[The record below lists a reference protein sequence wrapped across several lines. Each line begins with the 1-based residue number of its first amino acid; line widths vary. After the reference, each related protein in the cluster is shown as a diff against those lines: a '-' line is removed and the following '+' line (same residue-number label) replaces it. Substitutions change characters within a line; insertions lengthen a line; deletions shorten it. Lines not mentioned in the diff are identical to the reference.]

1 MKPRFLLNLDVD
13 QWPFYTDAQKAMLKR
28 SKFRDDSMPEDSAAP
43 KRPDS
48 EKQYETASK
57 RPKLSPPFTE
67 TAVAFSE
74 AGHTQDDVMHPSS
87 VSCSDMTPQEKMATH
102 HHVRLKKKKKK
113 KRDDVEVIANDPTST
128 TSTPDHLSQ
137 FPTLTC
143 EEERQ
148 RYKQIFNKEYVDYLR
163 LKDSIDQVADQNQKE
178 CSALSERLNSVPKHS
193 VEYKEAKK
201 LIQEKYRE
209 FQRNRSYL
217 ENRNKF
223 DELHQKLNHIKQMV
237 LQYDALKK

>member
-1 MKPRFLLNLDVD
+1 M
-13 QWPFYTDAQKAMLKR
+13 
-28 SKFRDDSMPEDSAAP
+28 
-43 KRPDS
+43 
-48 EKQYETASK
+48 
-57 RPKLSPPFTE
+57 SPPFTE

-113 KRDDVEVIANDPTST
+113 KRDDVEVIANDPPST
-128 TSTPDHLSQ
+128 TSTPDHLRYGMAISIITNTIIIFSQ

-193 VEYKEAKK
+193 VEYKVSIVII
-201 LIQEKYRE
+201 L
-209 FQRNRSYL
+209 L
-217 ENRNKF
+217 G
-223 DELHQKLNHIKQMV
+223 LHFIVIIGGKETHSRKV
-237 LQYDALKK
+237 